1 MTTTHPVVIFDGD
14 CSFCNRSVVFLLR
27 NDRTK
32 SIRVCAS
39 NGSSAKRLIQ
49 QYGITEDLSKTIV
62 YVNNNKVYYRSSAV
76 LHLCKKMKGAY
87 PLAFL
92 FVVIPSFVRDIVYN
106 FIEKHRKKIIKK
118 EYTCANVTSKFRN
131 RILD

>member
-1 MTTTHPVVIFDGD
+1 M
-14 CSFCNRSVVFLLR
+14 LR
-27 NDRTK
+27 NDRTET
-32 SIRVCAS
+32 IRVCAS
-39 NGSSAKRLIQ
+39 NSSSAKSLIQ

-76 LHLCKKMKGAY
+76 LHLCKKMKSLY
-87 PLAFL
+87 PLVFL
-92 FVVIPSFVRDIVYN
+92 FIVVPPLVRDTVYN
-106 FIEKHRKKIIKK
+106 FIAKHRKKIIKK